1 MYHECTNMYTL
12 ATYMH
17 CLGINKGCKQVKG
30 KKVKKMQTLQKLFER
45 YLLYMQSWTWT
56 KKNNPGIFGPRGPP
70 LQSESV

>member
-1 MYHECTNMYTL
+1 
-12 ATYMH
+12 MH

-56 KKNNPGIFGPRGPP
+56 KKNNPGIFGPSGTP
-70 LQSESV
+70 L